1 MSNPEPFASDED
13 GENRRR
19 PGAFAVWLLCAVPWL
34 VTVGGLSIYDHHKSI
49 RRAAESYL
57 ERAEAADSS
66 LSAGIGHALAFA
78 SHWLSAAIRYSGE
91 AIGYYG
97 ILPAGI
103 TFVLFVLFLPWA
115 IRWAG
120 EGSLED

>member
-1 MSNPEPFASDED
+1 MSDPEPLASDRD

-19 PGAFAVWLLCAVPWL
+19 PGAFVVWLLCAVPWL
-34 VTVGGLSIYDHHKSI
+34 VMVGGLSIYDHHKTI
-49 RRAAESYL
+49 RRAAETYF

-66 LSAGIGHALAFA
+66 LNAGLGHALAFA
-78 SHWLSAAIRYSGE
+78 SQWLSAAIRYSGE
-91 AIGYYG
+91 AIGFYG
-97 ILPAGI
+97 LLPAGI

-120 EGSLED
+120 AGSWED